1 MLSAKNV
8 ADIPALRDSSTIL
21 NVTVKSAKTIAM
33 IKGSSIDLRI
43 KSERASAISKQHLSR
58 ELILINTIQQIF
70 PNIYTYLISQQKS
83 QRNPTNF
90 PASAAFATDNKP

>member
-1 MLSAKNV
+1 MTLWRLITSPLDLTQGNRAVLSAKNV

-43 KSERASAISKQHLSR
+43 KSE
-58 ELILINTIQQIF
+58 T
-70 PNIYTYLISQQKS
+70 
-83 QRNPTNF
+83 
-90 PASAAFATDNKP
+90 